1 MAKTLT
7 KITTKPAK
15 EKPTK
20 AKEKPVKSKVEAPAV
35 KKSKILTPDTDPEA
49 FNLDNVYGD
58 IFDQVERQY
67 NLGSTELS
75 LPNKLSTGFLLL
87 DTMTGGGISAG
98 TMQILSGQEFTG
110 KSTYFLEILGA
121 SLNYGVP
128 FNMLNDIEGA
138 LNDAVYASTLVGQH
152 GDAFLKGEFR
162 GSHIIRKRII
172 EDYFNACQSVLMK
185 VPDKVYR
192 SKLKQWFYIFDADKV
207 GRAMMAKFG
216 FSSYNKSLYRDTG
229 RLYCETEQKGLQGL
243 LICDSFTTM
252 SPKLIETKDASGRAG
267 DARAFSENL
276 KKVIGLLQDKSFSLL
291 ASQQTRTKPDATYS
305 GIPELYE
312 SQGDAIKFLSSNR
325 IRFLERSVPKAKAV
339 GRDFERA
346 MGENGFEESKV
357 GGEKSYYGSQ
367 EDHYSYSLMKN
378 LKNRFGIPRMEMMNR
393 VLYKDGSGKA
403 HGHCKVF
410 DTWLYLYKT
419 GRIERVNMKGK
430 KQAFK
435 INLDST
441 RGKVFD
447 WFEFKGFITA
457 CVDPKMR
464 KVITTSMGGDKIP
477 DIRTELF
484 KEIRTK
490 KTYTLMSRKAKK
502 EQEDEEDLE
511 AA

>member
-1 MAKTLT
+1 MARPKKIEKTNV
-7 KITTKPAK
+7 KKNKNSIVKVAKPSIV
-15 EKPTK
+15 KPTK
-20 AKEKPVKSKVEAPAV
+20 KQIEAV
-35 KKSKILTPDTDPEA
+35 DEGKDK

-58 IFDQVERQY
+58 IFDQVEKQY

-75 LPNKLSTGFLLL
+75 LPNKLSTNFLLL

-121 SLNYGVP
+121 SLSKGTP

-138 LNDAVYASTLVGQH
+138 LNDATYAATLIGQY
-152 GDAFLKGEFR
+152 GETFLKGELR

-185 VPDKVYR
+185 MPDKVYR
-192 SKLKQWFYIFDADKV
+192 SKLKQWFYVFDATKQ
-207 GRAMMAKFG
+207 GREMMAKFG
-216 FSSYNKSLYRDTG
+216 FTSYNKPLFRDTG
-229 RLYCETEQKGLQGL
+229 RLYCETDQKGLQGL
-243 LICDSFTTM
+243 LFCDSFTAM
-252 SPKLIETKDASGRAG
+252 SPKLVETKDASGRAG

-276 KKVIGLLQDKSFSLL
+276 KKVIGLLQDKSVSLL

-305 GIPELYE
+305 GVPELYE

-325 IRFLERSVPKAKAV
+325 IRFLERSVPKVKNA

-419 GRIERVNMKGK
+419 GRIERVNVKGK

-457 CVDPKMR
+457 VVDPKMK

-484 KEIRTK
+484 KEIRSK
-490 KTYTLMSRKAKK
+490 KCYEMMSRKKKK
-502 EQEDEEDLE
+502 EVDEESEDLE
-511 AA
+511 A